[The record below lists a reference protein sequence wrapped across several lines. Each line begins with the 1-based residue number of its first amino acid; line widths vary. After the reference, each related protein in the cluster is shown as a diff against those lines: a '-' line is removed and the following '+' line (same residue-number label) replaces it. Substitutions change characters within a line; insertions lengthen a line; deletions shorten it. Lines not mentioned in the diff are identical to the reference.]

1 MCSHARVLRN
11 SVRAQEVIWPV
22 CLSCQDIENSIQAM
36 VRRMPLGSLSE
47 EISENHDWV
56 VEPLTHL
63 LGTVGR
69 KGGYEETL

>member
-1 MCSHARVLRN
+1 
-11 SVRAQEVIWPV
+11 
-22 CLSCQDIENSIQAM
+22 M